1 MGIRPAA
8 DMKMRSPRSEPTLM
22 SAGKEITIVIR
33 RSRSPLARLSCIDE
47 RERDRVCAEALQ
59 DPVVRVGASAAAA

>member
-1 MGIRPAA
+1 MGTGMGIWPAA

-47 RERDRVCAEALQ
+47 RERETECVQKLYRIQ
-59 DPVVRVGASAAAA
+59 W